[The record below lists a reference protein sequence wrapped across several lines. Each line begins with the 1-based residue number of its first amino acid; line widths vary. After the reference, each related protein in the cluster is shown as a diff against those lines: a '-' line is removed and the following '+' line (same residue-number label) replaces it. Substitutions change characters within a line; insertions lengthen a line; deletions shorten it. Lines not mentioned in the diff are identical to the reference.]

1 VLHLKL
7 PGIFKVTK
15 TQKLKISFIIQQ
27 IRNQKA
33 FKHIFLFFQRY
44 GAMAAGGAAADLEM
58 VDNPDLGRDLV
69 PVHQPVMPFSI
80 EENQLIENLIK
91 VELGTSEIIPV
102 PINVMQSLIQ
112 VTPSLSRLAFN
123 GPLLLL

>member
-1 VLHLKL
+1 
-7 PGIFKVTK
+7 
-15 TQKLKISFIIQQ
+15 
-27 IRNQKA
+27 
-33 FKHIFLFFQRY
+33 
-44 GAMAAGGAAADLEM
+44 MAVGGAGADLEM

-69 PVHQPVMPFSI
+69 PVHQPVMPFSV

-112 VTPSLSRLAFN
+112 VKHNWMILFQVNQKPSMSL
-123 GPLLLL
+123 